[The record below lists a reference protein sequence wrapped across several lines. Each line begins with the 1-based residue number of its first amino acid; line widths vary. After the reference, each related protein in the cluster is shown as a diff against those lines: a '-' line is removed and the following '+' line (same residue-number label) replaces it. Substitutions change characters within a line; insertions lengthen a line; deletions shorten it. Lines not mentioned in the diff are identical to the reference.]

1 MLETRLK
8 MSINRTK
15 KYRKNLIK
23 IDEFKKSN
31 FTSCAEFGLGG
42 LGSWFSWFPLVTAG
56 GALLVSP
63 ACV

>member
-1 MLETRLK
+1 MGQQISELK
-8 MSINRTK
+8 S
-15 KYRKNLIK
+15 
-23 IDEFKKSN
+23 D